1 MDGWEGFSDNHGM
14 AASCRLGQPPGL
26 CRFGPGRA
34 RDPPGSWAWPRL
46 ALWHPGC
53 HFGSRLAGHRVGH
66 FVCAPRARM
75 DPAGPL
81 VLLEARGLS
90 ALSPSGYG
98 LGWLHLLGVFGAVCF
113 LCGALCAAVSIYL
126 CTCCAGPRPA
136 PARAHPAPGPGVRPA
151 RVVNGEVVSPLREG
165 PAHHGPAAFRARGS
179 HDRHSDS

>member
-1 MDGWEGFSDNHGM
+1 MTTTEWPRH
-14 AASCRLGQPPGL
+14 AALASPRACAALARAAPGTP
-26 CRFGPGRA
+26 RVPGPGRVWPYGTRVA
-34 RDPPGSWAWPRL
+34 IWAQGWPAIWWVILYR
-46 ALWHPGC
+46 
-53 HFGSRLAGHRVGH
+53 
-66 FVCAPRARM
+66 APRARM

-81 VLLEARGLS
+81 VLLETRGLS
-90 ALSPSGYG
+90 AFSPSGYR

-113 LCGALCAAVSIYL
+113 LCGALCAAVNIYL

-136 PARAHPAPGPGVRPA
+136 RAYPAPGPGVRPA